1 MHMLIRH
8 ATMEDLDAIEAV
20 EAAVLSNEAF
30 WGQDLS
36 TLAGV
41 EDAVASYTE
50 EIRTLGMR
58 KAMEKIFA

>member
-1 MHMLIRH
+1 MHIQF
-8 ATMEDLDAIEAV
+8 
-20 EAAVLSNEAF
+20 SNEAF

-36 TLAGV
+36 ALAGV

-58 KAMEKIFA
+58 KAMEKDFCIIHCEKQAGDDS